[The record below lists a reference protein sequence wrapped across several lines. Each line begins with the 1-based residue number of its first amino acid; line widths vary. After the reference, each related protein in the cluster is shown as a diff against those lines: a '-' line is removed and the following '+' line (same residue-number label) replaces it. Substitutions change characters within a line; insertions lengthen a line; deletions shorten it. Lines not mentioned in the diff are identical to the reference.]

1 MACSMWSSDP
11 VGKIEGTIMMRLL
24 IALILSLCLAAC
36 AGTTVRMAKRYGH
49 ISADAQRAAV
59 SVLQS
64 PAAQKESSDIPAD
77 GNRPPT
83 HQ

>member
-1 MACSMWSSDP
+1 MCSSDP

-49 ISADAQRAAV
+49 IGHSARRDAVDKLATATVFDREGAQKWAQSHSADTRQV
-59 SVLQS
+59 Q
-64 PAAQKESSDIPAD
+64 
-77 GNRPPT
+77 
-83 HQ
+83 